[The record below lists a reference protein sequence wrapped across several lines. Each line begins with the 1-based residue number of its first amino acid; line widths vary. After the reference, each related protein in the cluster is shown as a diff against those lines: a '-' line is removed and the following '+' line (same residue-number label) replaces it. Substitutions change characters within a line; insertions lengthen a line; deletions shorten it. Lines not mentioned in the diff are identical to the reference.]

1 MKKIARITTQ
11 KKHKNRYNIFLQ
23 TPDGGDAY
31 GFSVDEAILIEYR
44 LSKGMELEDEMISI
58 LEQKD
63 TLHKAYTL
71 TIHFLSYRMRSE
83 KEVSDYLQKKEVDEE
98 HIAEIIKRLKK
109 EKWVDDQQF
118 AEMFV
123 RSRINSS
130 SKGPKMIQQELF
142 EKGVDGSKITSAF
155 EQYPVEEQK
164 QKVEKLISK
173 KLQSK
178 SKDSHQ
184 KRIDQIKQNLM
195 QKGFD
200 SGVISMVIQ
209 QMDTTEDTDREWEV
223 LQLQGEKLLYKYQKK
238 HSGFALK
245 QKVMEGLYRKGFSFD
260 MINQFI
266 DQSLQDE

>member
-23 TPDGGDAY
+23 TPEGDAY
-31 GFSVDEAILIEYR
+31 GFSVDEAVLIEYR

-83 KEVSDYLQKKEVDEE
+83 KEVRDYLQKKEVDGT
-98 HIAEIIKRLKK
+98 HIDEIIKRLKR

-118 AEMFV
+118 ALMFV
-123 RSRINSS
+123 RSRMNSS
-130 SKGPKMIQQELF
+130 SKGPKMIQQELY
-142 EKGVDGSKITSAF
+142 EKGVEGSKITIAL
-155 EQYPVEEQK
+155 EQYSIADQK
-164 QKVEKLISK
+164 QKVVKLINK

-184 KRIDQIKQNLM
+184 KRMDQIKQNLM

-200 SGVISMVIQ
+200 SGVISIVIQ
-209 QMDTTEDTDREWEV
+209 EMDTTKDTDREWEV
-223 LQLQGEKLLYKYQKK
+223 LQLQGEKLMYKYQKK
-238 HSGFALK
+238 HSGFTLK

-266 DQSLQDE
+266 EQELQDE